1 MGFRNDLCSIRLDS
15 IHIFGYFEFWLG
27 IFSSA
32 NLFADLEALER
43 TPTKKMKDDLSQLSL
58 LEEGADIDSIF
69 ADEAFDA

>member
-1 MGFRNDLCSIRLDS
+1 MTS
-15 IHIFGYFEFWLG
+15 G
-27 IFSSA
+27 IFTLLDIWILTRDLFSA

-58 LEEGADIDSIF
+58 LEEDADIDSIF

>member
-1 MGFRNDLCSIRLDS
+1 MLDILNS
-15 IHIFGYFEFWLG
+15 DSGLF
-27 IFSSA
+27 SA

-58 LEEGADIDSIF
+58 LEEDADIDSIF

>member
-1 MGFRNDLCSIRLDS
+1 MFTLLDIWILTRDL
-15 IHIFGYFEFWLG
+15 F
-27 IFSSA
+27 SA

-58 LEEGADIDSIF
+58 LEEDADIDSIF